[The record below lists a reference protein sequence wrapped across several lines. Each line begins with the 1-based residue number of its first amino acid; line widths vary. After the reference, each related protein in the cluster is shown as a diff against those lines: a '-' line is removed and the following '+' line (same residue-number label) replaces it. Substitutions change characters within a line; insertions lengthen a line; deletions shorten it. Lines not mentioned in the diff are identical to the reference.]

1 MASLAEIRSRLSASE
16 NRGQNSNNQMDNTLY
31 PFWNIDE
38 GKSATIRFLP
48 DGNPNNT
55 FFWVERAMIRL
66 EFPGVKNGEEKKAV
80 TVRVPCV
87 EMWGDTCPILTEVRT
102 WFKDKSLEEMGRKYW
117 KKRDYLFQG
126 IIRENPIIEEN
137 APENPVRRLIIGP
150 QIFNIVKSALMDPEL
165 DELPTD
171 YQRGLDF
178 RVTKGSKGGYA
189 DYSTST
195 WSRRESALTEQE
207 QSAIKSHGLFDLAT
221 FLPKKPSEVE
231 LKVMTEMFEASVDDQ
246 LYDSERWGQYF
257 RPAGMVITQSGDSS
271 STPSTPKVA
280 PKEKVEVTSEEDDA
294 PFESSPTPVKVTS
307 VKAPEAEEAPVAS
320 SSSKAEDILALIR
333 SRQAQ
338 A

>member
-1 MASLAEIRSRLSASE
+1 MASLAEIRSRLAASE
-16 NRGQNSNNQMDNTLY
+16 NRGQSNNTQMDNTLY

-66 EFPGVKNGEEKKAV
+66 EFAGIKGGEEKKSV

-87 EMWGDTCPILTEVRT
+87 EMWGDTCPILTEVRA
-102 WFKDKSLEEMGRKYW
+102 WFKDKSLEELGRKYW

-126 IIRENPIIEEN
+126 IVRENPIAEEN

-195 WSRRESALTEQE
+195 WSRRESALSDSELA
-207 QSAIKSHGLFDLAT
+207 AIKNHGLFDLST
-221 FLPKKPSEVE
+221 FLPKKPNEVE
-231 LKVMTEMFEASVDDQ
+231 LKVMFEMFEASVDGQ
-246 LYDSERWGQYF
+246 AYDPERWSQYF
-257 RPAGMVITQSGDSS
+257 KPAGVMLPQTSDT
-271 STPSTPKVA
+271 STSVESKPTPVSVPKAKV
-280 PKEKVEVTSEEDDA
+280 VETVEEDDDDTV
-294 PFESSPTPVKVTS
+294 SPPVNVTS
-307 VKAPEAEEAPVAS
+307 TQKDTAEVSS

-333 SRQAQ
+333 ARQTQ